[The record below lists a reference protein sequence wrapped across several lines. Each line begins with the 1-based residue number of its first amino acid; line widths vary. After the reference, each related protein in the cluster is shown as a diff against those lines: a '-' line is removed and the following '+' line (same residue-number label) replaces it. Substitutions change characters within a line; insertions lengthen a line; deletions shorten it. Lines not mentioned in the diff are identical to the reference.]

1 MIVDHSTGMDG
12 DKSPTRFI
20 FSFSCFLPRK
30 KNLEREE
37 REREREMSKIISRSR
52 NAGVFDLAK
61 HFLSAVW
68 AKTYGKV
75 LLTSWV
81 VNLIYL
87 FSRRRRVRKRKK
99 DTKKKDLKKRKNND
113 LYDIISLI
121 TMRKGFFTGRLFR
134 YFVFYVLSLCTRVS
148 VTV

>member
-1 MIVDHSTGMDG
+1 
-12 DKSPTRFI
+12 
-20 FSFSCFLPRK
+20 
-30 KNLEREE
+30 
-37 REREREMSKIISRSR
+37 MSKIISRSR

-121 TMRKGFFTGRLFR
+121 TMRKGFFTGRYVVFECYHITHFNTHFVVGSTR
-134 YFVFYVLSLCTRVS
+134 TPTHNIHNSDFFDISYFTF
-148 VTV
+148 

>member
-1 MIVDHSTGMDG
+1 METKV
-12 DKSPTRFI
+12 KRFV
-20 FSFSCFLPRK
+20 FCFASSR
-30 KNLEREE
+30 E
-37 REREREMSKIISRSR
+37 RERERERMSKIISRSR

-87 FSRRRRVRKRKK
+87 FLDADAQKEKK
-99 DTKKKDLKKRKNND
+99 G
-113 LYDIISLI
+113 Y
-121 TMRKGFFTGRLFR
+121 
-134 YFVFYVLSLCTRVS
+134 
-148 VTV
+148 